1 MKKIIGWLTL
11 GSLLTIIIALG
22 CKAWGL
28 LGFLIIIG
36 SGIAACIL
44 IIFASYLIF
53 VDEKDEEW
61 NE

>member
-1 MKKIIGWLTL
+1 MKKLIGWLIL
-11 GSLLTIIIALG
+11 VFLLATIIILG

-28 LGFLIIIG
+28 LGFLIIFG

-44 IIFASYLIF
+44 TIFASYLIF
-53 VDEKDEEW
+53 IDEKDEKW

>member
-1 MKKIIGWLTL
+1 MKKLIGWLIL
-11 GSLLTIIIALG
+11 EFLLATIIILG
-22 CKAWGL
+22 CKALGL

-44 IIFASYLIF
+44 TIFASYLIF
-53 VDEKDEEW
+53 VDANDEEW

>member
-1 MKKIIGWLTL
+1 MKKLIEWLIL
-11 GSLLTIIIALG
+11 EFLLAIIIILG

-44 IIFASYLIF
+44 TIFASYLIF
-53 VDEKDEEW
+53 IDEKDEKW

>member
-1 MKKIIGWLTL
+1 MKKIIGWLI
-11 GSLLTIIIALG
+11 LLFVLTTIVILG

-44 IIFASYLIF
+44 TIFASYLIF